1 MIAPPKSAS
10 TTDGLVQAN
19 AMDLARLVW
28 ELNGI
33 GWNMAGGG
41 RFIASQN

>member
-1 MIAPPKSAS
+1 M
-10 TTDGLVQAN
+10 GLLQAN

-33 GWNMAGGG
+33 GWSMAGGETS
-41 RFIASQN
+41 IVSQN